1 MVSLP
6 SSPSKKAKQQVLAA
20 RCPRTR
26 VSNAAAA
33 EMGAEAL
40 AGVKKLIR
48 KERNERYRLK
58 NKQQLLWKKLS
69 ARLREKQKRKFL
81 QQMNF
86 ICGAGSVLRG
96 FGGTTGFDMAVVSA
110 KVRAMA

>member
-6 SSPSKKAKQQVLAA
+6 SSPSKKTKQQVLAA

-33 EMGAEAL
+33 QMGDEGL

-48 KERNERYRLK
+48 KDRNERYKLK
-58 NKQQLLWKKLS
+58 NK
-69 ARLREKQKRKFL
+69 
-81 QQMNF
+81 
-86 ICGAGSVLRG
+86 
-96 FGGTTGFDMAVVSA
+96 
-110 KVRAMA
+110 

>member
-20 RCPRTR
+20 KCPRTR
-26 VSNAAAA
+26 IGNAAAA
-33 EMGAEAL
+33 ELGAEGL

-58 NKQQLLWKKLS
+58 NK
-69 ARLREKQKRKFL
+69 
-81 QQMNF
+81 
-86 ICGAGSVLRG
+86 
-96 FGGTTGFDMAVVSA
+96 
-110 KVRAMA
+110 